1 MKTFVKRLQTRAS
14 RKGIKVSLQQV
25 RDIYQAVVTDLESP
39 TEEEMKI
46 VLSKLELSTQN
57 VCELVAIP
65 EPAIT
70 EITEESNADVW
81 ELVQPEENTIALD
94 PAEPAEESLAIGV
107 QESSEVLPNEEVT
120 YLDRSEPQRAL
131 EKTGGLTLQE
141 TDKRSLIQQQA
152 SSLSVELDT
161 AELTTVAGHIADNY
175 SSFEDACRRIQSVIL
190 MVLDQR
196 FERASGVLD
205 NTLLT
210 ILNRASGNFQSLN
223 GRASQGFSAIAQEL
237 KRVDTDFKSQS
248 AQLERNLKQYLLNS

>member
-1 MKTFVKRLQTRAS
+1 MNTFVKRLQTRAS
-14 RKGIKVSLQQV
+14 RKGIKVSMQQV
-25 RDIYQAVVTDLESP
+25 RDVYQSVVNDLEKP
-39 TEEEMKI
+39 TTEELDL
-46 VLSKLELSTQN
+46 VLAKLESSFQE
-57 VCELVAIP
+57 VDEPIAIP

-70 EITEESNADVW
+70 NITKDSNADIW
-81 ELVQPEENTIALD
+81 EILQPPDDAIASDQL
-94 PAEPAEESLAIGV
+94 EREEESLAMGE
-107 QESSEVLPNEEVT
+107 QTLSEVHPKVEETQPERV
-120 YLDRSEPQRAL
+120 EPARAL
-131 EKTGGLTLQE
+131 TTTGGFALPE
-141 TDKRSLIQQQA
+141 EDKHSLIHRQA
-152 SSLSVELDT
+152 SALNVELNT
-161 AELTTVAGHIADNY
+161 SEITTIAGHIADNY